1 MAELRRSGYEIRDAE
16 LADLRRQLGGGGMGL
31 GPGGSVPADVRAAFE
46 RFDVNRSGKLDYREL
61 RNALQAAGLD
71 LRQVNAEE
79 LLRRH
84 DAYQDGPN

>member
-16 LADLRRQLGGGGMGL
+16 LADLRRQLGGGYS

-79 LLRRH
+79 LLRRC
-84 DAYQDGPN
+84 DAYQDGPH